1 MLIDCQRYANNMTM
15 DKLTRMKV
23 FVNVVET
30 GSFTAASERMGISR
44 AAASKYVSQ
53 LETSIRAR
61 LLNRTTRHVSTT
73 ESGHIYFERCKEIL
87 HNLSE
92 ADEII
97 SGLSG
102 QPQGTLRISAPS
114 VFAHRHITPLVSEF
128 TKRYPDVNVNIMVSD
143 RYVDLVDEGYD
154 VAIRVSN
161 MENSDLI
168 AHHIA
173 RCRHVLIASPGYLK
187 TAPPLNQPSDLENH
201 SCLLYSYTE
210 GAKWPLT
217 KKEKNHS
224 IKIKSV
230 MVSNNP
236 EVLLEAAIAGMGI
249 SIMPTFIASDAIRR
263 GDLQMVL
270 EDYQSLELHIY
281 AVYAS
286 RQYLPA
292 KIRVFIDYLKEQ
304 INDPPYWDKLLFKEN
319 N

>member
-1 MLIDCQRYANNMTM
+1 MLTIEIM

-30 GSFTAASERMGISR
+30 GSFTAASERMGLSR
-44 AAASKYVSQ
+44 AATSKYVSQ
-53 LETSIRAR
+53 LEANIGGR

-73 ESGHIYFERCKEIL
+73 ETGRIYFERCKEIL
-87 HNLSE
+87 HNIEE
-92 ADEII
+92 ADAMV
-97 SGLSG
+97 SGQSG
-102 QPQGTLRISAPS
+102 QPQGILRISAPS
-114 VFAHRHITPLVSEF
+114 VFAQRHITPLVSEF
-128 TKRYPDVNVNIMVSD
+128 TKMYPDVNINIMVSD

-154 VAIRVSN
+154 VGIRVSN

-187 TAPPLNQPSDLENH
+187 TAPALNKPSDLRNH
-201 SCLLYSYTE
+201 SCLLYSFTE

-217 KKEKNHS
+217 KQGKDYSEK
-224 IKIKSV
+224 ITPV
-230 MVSNNP
+230 MMSNNP

-249 SIMPTFIASDAIRR
+249 SIMPTFIASDAIAQ
-263 GDLQMVL
+263 GDVQVVL
-270 EDYQSLELHIY
+270 EDYQSLELQIY

-292 KIRVFIDYLKEQ
+292 KIRVFIDFLKER
-304 INDPPYWDKLLFKEN
+304 IKDPPYWDN
-319 N
+319 

>member
-1 MLIDCQRYANNMTM
+1 M
-15 DKLTRMKV
+15 DKLTRIKV

-30 GSFTAASERMGISR
+30 GSFTSASERMGLSR

-53 LETSIRAR
+53 LETSIGAR

-73 ESGHIYFERCKEIL
+73 ESGRIYFERCKEIL
-87 HNLSE
+87 HNIDE
-92 ADEII
+92 ADEMV
-97 SGLSG
+97 SGMSG
-102 QPQGTLRISAPS
+102 EPQGTLRISAPS
-114 VFAHRHITPLVSEF
+114 VFAQRHLTPLVSEF
-128 TKRYPDVNVNIMVSD
+128 TKMYPNVNVNIMVSD

-161 MENSDLI
+161 LENSDLI

-173 RCRHVLIASPGYLK
+173 RCRHVLIASPDYLK
-187 TAPPLNQPSDLENH
+187 TAPPLNKPSDLKNH
-201 SCLLYSYTE
+201 SCVLYSYTE

-217 KKEKNHS
+217 KDGKDYSEK
-224 IKIKSV
+224 ITPA

-236 EVLLEAAIAGMGI
+236 EVLLEAVIAGMGI
-249 SIMPTFIASDAIRR
+249 SIMPTFIASNAIHR

-270 EDYQSLELHIY
+270 QDYQSLELQIY

-292 KIRVFIDYLKEQ
+292 KIRVFINYLKEQ
-304 INDPPYWDKLLFKEN
+304 INDPPYWDKLLIKGE
-319 N
+319 